1 MTAFTPNDI
10 RYIAGACLDDGALV
24 YEHEIPALIE
34 ELENRN
40 GEAPSEPEVIEYAK
54 AEYRRRVDRE
64 AGSLA
69 KYDTTV
75 F

>member
-1 MTAFTPNDI
+1 MTALDL
-10 RYIAGACLDDGALV
+10 RYISNACCDDGALV
-24 YEHEIPALIE
+24 YEHELPALIE

-40 GEAPSEPEVIEYAK
+40 GEKPDEPEVIEYAK
-54 AEYRRRVDRE
+54 VKYWRREDRE

-69 KYDTTV
+69 KYDTTP